1 MKELEEKMNMCIV
14 LNIES
19 TFRNMTKQKLD
30 R

>member
-1 MKELEEKMNMCIV
+1 MKELEGNMNMCIV

-30 R
+30 K

>member
-19 TFRNMTKQKLD
+19 TCRNMTKQKLD
-30 R
+30 K